1 LQGKTRGIER
11 HLEVFKFEMAKADEL
26 QKKRKRELES
36 PSRGQQDDK
45 KKKGSK
51 APVIQQAPE
60 NKKEVQLDAELTA
73 EEIQMMVAMGIP
85 FGFESTQGKHVEDEA
100 ANQGAVKTATK
111 RTARQYMNRKGGFN
125 KALPA
130 EKTGEKIRGD

>member
-1 LQGKTRGIER
+1 
-11 HLEVFKFEMAKADEL
+11 MAKADEL
-26 QKKRKRELES
+26 QKKRKRGSES

>member
-1 LQGKTRGIER
+1 MSKD
-11 HLEVFKFEMAKADEL
+11 DEL
-26 QKKRKRELES
+26 KKKRKRGSES

-51 APVIQQAPE
+51 APVTQQVPP
-60 NKKEVQLDAELTA
+60 KKEVQLDAELTA

>member
-1 LQGKTRGIER
+1 MARGGMGR
-11 HLEVFKFEMAKADEL
+11 DEEDL
-26 QKKRKRELES
+26 QKKRKRGSES
-36 PSRGQQDDK
+36 PRRGKQDDK
-45 KKKGSK
+45 KKKSSK
-51 APVIQQAPE
+51 VPVKEHVQR
-60 NKKEVQLDAELTA
+60 KEVQLDAELTA

-130 EKTGEKIRGD
+130 EKTGDKIRGD

>member
-1 LQGKTRGIER
+1 
-11 HLEVFKFEMAKADEL
+11 MAKDDEL
-26 QKKRKRELES
+26 KKKRKRGSES

-51 APVIQQAPE
+51 APVTQQVQ
-60 NKKEVQLDAELTA
+60 KKEVQLDAELTA

>member
-1 LQGKTRGIER
+1 MSKD
-11 HLEVFKFEMAKADEL
+11 DEL
-26 QKKRKRELES
+26 KKKRKRGSES

-51 APVIQQAPE
+51 APVTQQAPPQ
-60 NKKEVQLDAELTA
+60 KEVQLDAELTA

>member
-1 LQGKTRGIER
+1 LQGKTRGTER
-11 HLEVFKFEMAKADEL
+11 HLEVFKFEMSKDDEL
-26 QKKRKRELES
+26 KKKRKRGSES

-45 KKKGSK
+45 KTKGSK
-51 APVIQQAPE
+51 APLTQQAPPR
-60 NKKEVQLDAELTA
+60 KEVQLDAELTA